1 MTKVR
6 TTLGRVA
13 LVAASAAGLAAC
25 GQLGADDSLDGD
37 TPCSEY
43 LAADPTDKER
53 VVRELAVEQDSSQ
66 AGGAFLI
73 LNTDAICGT
82 DPDRPLRE
90 AIPD

>member
-6 TTLGRVA
+6 AMLARAA
-13 LVAASAAGLAAC
+13 LVAMSAAGSAAC
-25 GQLGADDSLDGD
+25 GHLAEDRSIDGD

-43 LAADPTDKER
+43 LAADPTEKER

-82 DPDRPLRE
+82 DPSRPLRE